1 MKIKA
6 ILIDDEMNNLDNL
19 NVLLSGNCP
28 EVEVVATAFSAEQ
41 GRASIL
47 QYQPDLVFLDIQM
60 PDKNGFELLRSLPQ
74 YDFEVIFVTAYDQY
88 GIQAVKFSAI
98 DYLLKPINV
107 IELQEAVSRAISKS
121 RRSKQNLQL
130 ENLVQVMMRQ
140 KEEHRIAL
148 STQKE
153 TRFVPTEEIIR
164 CESSNNY
171 TSFFLDSGEKIIVS
185 KPIYDFEEI
194 LSSYGF
200 IRCHQS
206 HLVNKRYIKSWVK
219 EDGGYLMTENG
230 TPIPV
235 SRNKRELVSEAL
247 KGSSI
252 HTGRQ

>member
-1 MKIKA
+1 MKIKT

-19 NVLLSGNCP
+19 NLLISRNCP
-28 EVEVVATAFSAEQ
+28 QVEVVATAFNTEQ
-41 GRASIL
+41 GRARIL

-74 YDFEVIFVTAYDQY
+74 YDFEVIFVTAYDRY

-98 DYLLKPINV
+98 DYLLKPINI

-130 ENLVQVMMRQ
+130 ENLVQVMMRE

-153 TRFVPTEEIIR
+153 TRFVPTEKIIR

-219 EDGGYLMTENG
+219 EDGGYLLTENG

-235 SRNKRELVSEAL
+235 SRNKRDSVNKAL
-247 KGSSI
+247 K
-252 HTGRQ
+252 